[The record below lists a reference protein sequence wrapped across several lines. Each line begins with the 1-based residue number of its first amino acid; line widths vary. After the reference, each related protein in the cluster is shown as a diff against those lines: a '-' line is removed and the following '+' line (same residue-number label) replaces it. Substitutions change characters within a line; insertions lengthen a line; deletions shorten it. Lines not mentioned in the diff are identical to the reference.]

1 MDIINKILEEIAEFI
16 LGITKIT
23 KQYAV
28 KITKKINLMFN
39 YKKTIDD
46 SYDNKIKELIDEN
59 TLIET
64 ELKKISKENLDCNH
78 KKNSVLKENL
88 TLEHNINLLQELIL
102 ESNNQ

>member
-59 TLIET
+59 NLIET
-64 ELKKISKENLDCNH
+64 ELKKISKENLDCDH
-78 KKNSVLKENL
+78 EKNSVLKENL

>member
-46 SYDNKIKELIDEN
+46 SYDNKIKELIDQN
-59 TLIET
+59 NLIEI
-64 ELKKISKENLDCNH
+64 ELKKISKENLDCDH
-78 KKNSVLKENL
+78 EKNSVLKENL
-88 TLEHNINLLQELIL
+88 ILEHNINLLQELIL